1 VAAVVAY
8 HSCDLEGLGMADLGV
23 VEKRAAEA
31 PCCLSAVAED
41 DADHGDLTVA

>member
-1 VAAVVAY
+1 MAAVVAC
-8 HSCDLEGLGMADLGV
+8 HSCVLGGLGMADLDV

-31 PCCLSAVAED
+31 PCCPSAVAED